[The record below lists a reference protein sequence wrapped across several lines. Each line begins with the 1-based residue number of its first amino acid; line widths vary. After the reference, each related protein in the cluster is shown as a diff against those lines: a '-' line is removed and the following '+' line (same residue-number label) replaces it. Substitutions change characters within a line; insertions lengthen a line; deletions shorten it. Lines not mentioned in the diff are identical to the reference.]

1 MRIVRGLNEIAHRK
15 SAGCRL
21 SQGRQNTDIC
31 GIDEPEGF
39 RNEPVR
45 GGGGRKGE
53 RSSIA
58 ETQAEPVA
66 MCPELETGIL
76 PVLIKEDWPGKFM
89 KSTRKML
96 ATEERM
102 GCSSPIS
109 F

>member
-1 MRIVRGLNEIAHRK
+1 MRVVRGLNEIAHRK
-15 SAGCRL
+15 SAGRGL

-31 GIDEPEGF
+31 RIDEREGF

-45 GGGGRKGE
+45 AGGGRKGE
-53 RSSIA
+53 RPSTA
-58 ETQAEPVA
+58 ETQAEPVTI
-66 MCPELETGIL
+66 CQELWTGIL
-76 PVLIKEDWPGKFM
+76 PVFIKEVLPGKFM

-102 GCSSPIS
+102 GCSSPIA